1 MQAMVIVTS
10 GTNCDL
16 ELAQAF
22 EDAGAS
28 CQTVQLHSILDA
40 PEALDGA
47 ELVGLPGG
55 FAYGDAVAA
64 GRIKAALMRE
74 RVVPVLSRLLDRGV
88 PMIAPCNGFQTAV
101 QCGLLP
107 GPAPSRP
114 EVALAPNVSGRFE
127 DRWTGVDFP
136 DSRCIWTKDLVE
148 EDGHELPS
156 AHGEGRFVASAETVS
171 RLVDDRQVAV
181 RYQDNFNGSDEAI
194 AGICDP
200 TGLLLGLMPH
210 PERWTRHSQHPVW
223 TRRPAS
229 ATTTGQ
235 RMFRAAVEH
244 AQAALR

>member
-1 MQAMVIVTS
+1 MQAMVILTS

-28 CQTVQLHSILDA
+28 CETVHLHSILDN

-114 EVALAPNVSGRFE
+114 EVALAPNTSGRFE

-136 DSRCIWTKDLVE
+136 LSRCIWTDGLTG

-156 AHGEGRFVASAETVS
+156 AHGEGRFVAEEATLS
-171 RLVDDRQVAV
+171 RLREGQQIAV
-181 RYQDNFNGSDEAI
+181 RYQDNFNGSDDSV
-194 AGICDP
+194 AGICDQ

-210 PERWTRHSQHPVW
+210 PERWMRHSQHPAW
-223 TRRPAS
+223 TRCS
-229 ATTTGQ
+229 AGLATTGQ
-235 RMFRAAVEH
+235 RMFRAAVHH
-244 AQAALR
+244 ARAAMK

>member
-1 MQAMVIVTS
+1 
-10 GTNCDL
+10 
-16 ELAQAF
+16 
-22 EDAGAS
+22 
-28 CQTVQLHSILDA
+28 
-40 PEALDGA
+40 
-47 ELVGLPGG
+47 
-55 FAYGDAVAA
+55 
-64 GRIKAALMRE
+64 MRE

-136 DSRCIWTKDLVE
+136 DSRCIWTKDLAT

-171 RLVDDRQVAV
+171 GLVDDRQVAV
-181 RYQDNFNGSDEAI
+181 RYQDNFNGSEDAI

-210 PERWTRHSQHPVW
+210 PERWTRHSQHPSW

-229 ATTTGQ
+229 TTTTGQ

>member
-40 PEALDGA
+40 PETLDGA

-114 EVALAPNVSGRFE
+114 EVALAPNISGRFE
-127 DRWTGVDFP
+127 DR
-136 DSRCIWTKDLVE
+136 
-148 EDGHELPS
+148 
-156 AHGEGRFVASAETVS
+156 
-171 RLVDDRQVAV
+171 
-181 RYQDNFNGSDEAI
+181 
-194 AGICDP
+194 
-200 TGLLLGLMPH
+200 
-210 PERWTRHSQHPVW
+210 
-223 TRRPAS
+223 
-229 ATTTGQ
+229 
-235 RMFRAAVEH
+235 
-244 AQAALR
+244 

>member
-40 PEALDGA
+40 PETLDSA

-74 RVVPVLSRLLDRGV
+74 RVVPVLSGLLERGV

-107 GPAPSRP
+107 GPAPS
-114 EVALAPNVSGRFE
+114 LSL
-127 DRWTGVDFP
+127 
-136 DSRCIWTKDLVE
+136 I
-148 EDGHELPS
+148 H
-156 AHGEGRFVASAETVS
+156 
-171 RLVDDRQVAV
+171 
-181 RYQDNFNGSDEAI
+181 I
-194 AGICDP
+194 
-200 TGLLLGLMPH
+200 
-210 PERWTRHSQHPVW
+210 
-223 TRRPAS
+223 
-229 ATTTGQ
+229 
-235 RMFRAAVEH
+235 
-244 AQAALR
+244 

>member
-40 PEALDGA
+40 PETLDSA

-74 RVVPVLSRLLDRGV
+74 RVVPVLSGLLERGV

-101 QCGLLP
+101 QC
-107 GPAPSRP
+107 
-114 EVALAPNVSGRFE
+114 
-127 DRWTGVDFP
+127 
-136 DSRCIWTKDLVE
+136 I
-148 EDGHELPS
+148 
-156 AHGEGRFVASAETVS
+156 
-171 RLVDDRQVAV
+171 Q
-181 RYQDNFNGSDEAI
+181 NFRSI
-194 AGICDP
+194 
-200 TGLLLGLMPH
+200 
-210 PERWTRHSQHPVW
+210 S
-223 TRRPAS
+223 
-229 ATTTGQ
+229 
-235 RMFRAAVEH
+235 
-244 AQAALR
+244 